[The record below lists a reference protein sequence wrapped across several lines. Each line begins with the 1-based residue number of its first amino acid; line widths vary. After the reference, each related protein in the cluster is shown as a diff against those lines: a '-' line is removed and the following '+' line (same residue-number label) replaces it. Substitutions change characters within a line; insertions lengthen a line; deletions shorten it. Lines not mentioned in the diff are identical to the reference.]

1 MTKKIEQQN
10 NAAEASAE
18 DRNSFEPQAIYFD
31 TSILYDVRFNG
42 HRLEV
47 LRNHANHLEIP
58 MFVPEIVVKELT
70 LERQNEVRECEA
82 CVRKFNAI
90 FPSDLYHLDLSG
102 KPTDFVAK
110 GTRILL
116 ESLDIHTIAL
126 PEDLSLNTLIELAI
140 LRVPPFEQGDKG
152 FKDTLVLE
160 TVVRDMKR
168 LGLEEAL
175 LLSKDRIFQNGSI
188 MSRLKEE
195 GIVLKAFD
203 RVEEA
208 EKCLYALIENQQTED
223 TKEHN
228 RAALQFFQS
237 NFDQIAAFILLKLD
251 VTVGDSL
258 IRMIGGP
265 PDDLPWG
272 TTLKEVKKTTP
283 LEVTDAHPWKVS
295 DSVEESALDGW
306 LVSVETEFEMR
317 ISFYTGSPFSAR
329 TVSLAEANDFE
340 STFFNSNLQFQETIK
355 KVKRTVTVEAAT
367 KFNGVTFSEMKLLKA
382 WAHLP

>member
-1 MTKKIEQQN
+1 M
-10 NAAEASAE
+10 
-18 DRNSFEPQAIYFD
+18 
-31 TSILYDVRFNG
+31 
-42 HRLEV
+42 
-47 LRNHANHLEIP
+47 
-58 MFVPEIVVKELT
+58 
-70 LERQNEVRECEA
+70 
-82 CVRKFNAI
+82 
-90 FPSDLYHLDLSG
+90 
-102 KPTDFVAK
+102 
-110 GTRILL
+110 
-116 ESLDIHTIAL
+116 
-126 PEDLSLNTLIELAI
+126 
-140 LRVPPFEQGDKG
+140 RVPPFEQGDKG

-168 LGLEEAL
+168 LGLEVAL

-203 RVEEA
+203 KVEEA

-251 VTVGDSL
+251 VTVGDL
-258 IRMIGGP
+258 VIRMIGGP

-272 TTLKEVKKTTP
+272 TTLKEVKKTPP

-329 TVSLAEANDFE
+329 TVSLAKTDDYE
-340 STFFNSNLQFQETIK
+340 STLFSSSPQFQETVK
-355 KVKRTVTVEAAT
+355 TVKRTVTIEATA
-367 KFNGVTFSEMKLLKA
+367 KLENGAFTELKLLNA
-382 WAHLP
+382 WVHLP